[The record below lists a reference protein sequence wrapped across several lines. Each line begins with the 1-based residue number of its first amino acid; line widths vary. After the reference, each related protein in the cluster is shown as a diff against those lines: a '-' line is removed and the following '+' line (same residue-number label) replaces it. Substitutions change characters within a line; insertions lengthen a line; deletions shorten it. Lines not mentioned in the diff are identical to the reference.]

1 VAAAAAASP
10 AYFFIFLRSPEKL
23 FPDAWQEKTIL
34 AVLDPSAMEKKK
46 DDSCVTRVGWLQQCQ
61 PP

>member
-1 VAAAAAASP
+1 L
-10 AYFFIFLRSPEKL
+10 IRLQWK
-23 FPDAWQEKTIL
+23 
-34 AVLDPSAMEKKK
+34 KKK